1 MAGWSDIL
9 SPPWFYRWR
18 GPVSVVLPVFSCIFS
33 CSVFLLS
40 SYSQILLRK
49 NSNAWRGVPLMFGSL
64 ALPFGAAWL
73 QVVRLHVKKAALLP
87 HQNGA
92 LTICGRWGKVL
103 SGLQITAFLF
113 LPSVLVPHLTA
124 SGWTVQSHFHL
135 DKHWLLRSKLIYPI
149 SVSTEE
155 GQKEK

>member
-1 MAGWSDIL
+1 
-9 SPPWFYRWR
+9 
-18 GPVSVVLPVFSCIFS
+18 
-33 CSVFLLS
+33 
-40 SYSQILLRK
+40 
-49 NSNAWRGVPLMFGSL
+49 MFGSL

-124 SGWTVQSHFHL
+124 SG
-135 DKHWLLRSKLIYPI
+135 
-149 SVSTEE
+149 
-155 GQKEK
+155 